1 MLIVY
6 EVELTVGTTT
16 VGVTAGGTT
25 TANIASTL
33 SVRITSQTAFQANI
47 SFSFRRQQS
56 GLSVT
61 TTALLAASSTPSG
74 YFYQK
79 VEYTADPHD
88 SKIETMHPS
97 DTRMSSWGP
106 VTFTIGSAAT
116 AFPMAIFQ
124 AIGPVVIKTTL
135 TSSQSASPY
144 LPFRLKVS
152 C

>member
-1 MLIVY
+1 MFVVY
-6 EVELTVGTTT
+6 EVELAVGTTS

-33 SVRITSQTAFQANI
+33 SVRIPSQTAFQADI
-47 SFSFRRQQS
+47 SLSFRQQS

-74 YFYQK
+74 YFCQK

-135 TSSQSASPY
+135 TSSQSVSPY
-144 LPFRLKVS
+144 PTSRLKVS